1 MNLEKFFRDD
11 LQIDDEFLVKALVK
25 ISQPI
30 YLEKGALLVRQDE
43 KQEDF
48 LFLVSGIFRGFYLDA
63 NGKDVTDC
71 FGVASGTPGMS
82 VSIDNGISP
91 ISIEAATECVF
102 IRIPGKELF
111 PLVDTHPLL
120 LKRYISI
127 MQTAMQILW
136 ELKMVIS
143 QGAPLERYQWFLQ
156 KYPGLISRISN
167 KHVASYLGMSPVTLS
182 RIRHSLR
189 EEK

>member
-102 IRIPGKELF
+102 IRIPGRELF

-127 MQTAMQILW
+127 MQTAMQISTRLAILHQNSSIW
-136 ELKMVIS
+136 CNQHALS
-143 QGAPLERYQWFLQ
+143 FSTERTKFRYDQNLPWSKSLNWWW
-156 KYPGLISRISN
+156 KE
-167 KHVASYLGMSPVTLS
+167 AS
-182 RIRHSLR
+182 
-189 EEK
+189 